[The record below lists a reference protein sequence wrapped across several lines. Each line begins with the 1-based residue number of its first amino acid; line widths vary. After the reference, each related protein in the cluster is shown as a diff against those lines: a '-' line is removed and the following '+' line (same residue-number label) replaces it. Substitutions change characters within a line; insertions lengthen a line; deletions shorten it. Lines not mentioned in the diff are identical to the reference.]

1 MAEAAER
8 ASWRNR
14 ITGHAELDPNQLL
27 ANPRNWRIHPKQQQ
41 QALETVL
48 DDIGWVGEI
57 LVNERTGFVIDG
69 HLRIALALRR
79 DEQSVPVTL
88 VDLTES
94 EEMQVLAT
102 LDPIAAM
109 AVTDQVKLDETLR
122 AIDGESASMRELLD
136 SLSAQERELGAGGHA
151 PAGGSGTPY
160 SASFSIIV
168 ECEDEMTQLGLLTR
182 FQEEGLKCRALLS

>member
-1 MAEAAER
+1 MAEAAP
-8 ASWRNR
+8 AWRNR

-41 QALETVL
+41 EALETVL

-94 EEMQVLAT
+94 EEMQVLAS

-109 AVTDQVKLDETLR
+109 AVTDRVKLDETL
-122 AIDGESASMRELLD
+122 AGITGESERMRKMLEELAHGERDAASDAL
-136 SLSAQERELGAGGHA
+136 HT
-151 PAGGSGTPY
+151 PAGGGSTPY

-168 ECEDEMTQLGLLTR
+168 ECADEDEQLGLLTR